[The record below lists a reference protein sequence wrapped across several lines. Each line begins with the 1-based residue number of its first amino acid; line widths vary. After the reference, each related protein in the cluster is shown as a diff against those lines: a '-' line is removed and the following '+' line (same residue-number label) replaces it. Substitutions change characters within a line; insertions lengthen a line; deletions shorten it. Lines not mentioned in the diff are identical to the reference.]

1 MGRSLAVDDNSTMS
15 RLSKYSLASA
25 LAAALALGAVA
36 AKLRSDHSF
45 VVEASVE
52 NFRDAPNGT
61 KLGTLLAGTEIE
73 SIGEEGQWVRFRVEG
88 WVWGPSLEGY
98 VSEEER
104 DELEEE
110 PIPPLQDERPRIKEL
125 INDRYGVF
133 YGVGLDEDIGR
144 LWLRFRVRDIE
155 REAWERRAFA
165 VQRGTAELL
174 QGRVEFSEIRIE
186 TNRPDGSGEVGQ
198 YIAAT
203 AAADLAGAGEDWA
216 VWQQHTRFSIDGGE
230 TWEEAE

>member
-1 MGRSLAVDDNSTMS
+1 MS
-15 RLSKYSLASA
+15 RLSKSSLGAA

-36 AKLRSDHSF
+36 AKLRSDHTF

-52 NFRDAPNGT
+52 NFRAAPNGT

-73 SIGEEGQWVRFRVEG
+73 QIGEEGRWVRFRVEG
-88 WVWGPSLEGY
+88 WVWGPSLEGFA
-98 VSEEER
+98 EEDR
-104 DELEEE
+104 DVPKEE
-110 PIPPLQDERPRIKEL
+110 PVPPLQDERPRIKEL
-125 INDRYGVF
+125 VNDRYGIF
-133 YGVGLDEDIGR
+133 YGVGLDEDVGR

-165 VQRGTAELL
+165 VQRGAAELL
-174 QGRVEFSEIRIE
+174 QGRVKFSEIRIE

-198 YIAAT
+198 YIAVT
-203 AAADLAGAGEDWA
+203 AAADLARAGDDWA
-216 VWQQHTRFSIDGGE
+216 AWRQHTRFSLDGGE

>member
-1 MGRSLAVDDNSTMS
+1 MS
-15 RLSKYSLASA
+15 RLSKYFLGAA
-25 LAAALALGAVA
+25 LVAVLALGAVA
-36 AKLRSDHSF
+36 AKLRSAPTF

-73 SIGEEGQWVRFRVEG
+73 SIGEEDQWVRFRVEG

-98 VSEEER
+98 VSEDDR
-104 DELEEE
+104 DAPKEE

-125 INDRYGVF
+125 VNDRYGVF
-133 YGVGLDEDIGR
+133 YGVGLDEDMGR

-165 VQRGTAELL
+165 VQRGAAELL
-174 QGRVEFSEIRIE
+174 QGRVEFSEIRVE
-186 TNRPDGSGEVGQ
+186 TNRPDGSGEVGL

-203 AAADLAGAGEDWA
+203 AADDLASAGDDWA
-216 VWQQHTRFSIDGGE
+216 AWRQHTRFSTDGGE

>member
-1 MGRSLAVDDNSTMS
+1 MS
-15 RLSKYSLASA
+15 RLSKCSLGAA
-25 LAAALALGAVA
+25 LAAALILGVVA
-36 AKLRSDHSF
+36 AKLRSDHTF

-52 NFRDAPNGT
+52 NFRAAPNGT
-61 KLGTLLAGTEIE
+61 KLGTLMAGTEIE
-73 SIGEEGQWVRFRVEG
+73 SIGEEGRWVRFRVEG

-98 VSEEER
+98 VSAEDR
-104 DELEEE
+104 DVPEEE
-110 PIPPLQDERPRIKEL
+110 PVPPLQDERPRIKEL
-125 INDRYGVF
+125 INDRDGIF

-165 VQRGTAELL
+165 VQRGAAELL
-174 QGRVEFSEIRIE
+174 QGRVEFGEIRIE

-203 AAADLAGAGEDWA
+203 AAADLARAGSDWA
-216 VWQQHTRFSIDGGE
+216 AWRQHTRFSLDGGE

>member
-1 MGRSLAVDDNSTMS
+1 MGRSPVADGNFTMS
-15 RLSKYSLASA
+15 RLSKYSLGAA
-25 LAAALALGAVA
+25 LVAALALGAVA
-36 AKLRSDHSF
+36 AKLRSDHTF

-52 NFRDAPNGT
+52 NFRAAPNGT

-73 SIGEEGQWVRFRVEG
+73 SIGEEGRWVRFRVEG

-98 VSEEER
+98 VSEEDR
-104 DELEEE
+104 DGPEEE
-110 PIPPLQDERPRIKEL
+110 PIPPLQDERPRIKKL
-125 INDRYGVF
+125 VNDRYGVF
-133 YGVGLDEDIGR
+133 YGVGLDEDVGR

-165 VQRGTAELL
+165 VQRGAAELL
-174 QGRVEFSEIRIE
+174 RGRIDFSEIRIE

-203 AAADLAGAGEDWA
+203 AAADLARAGDDWA
-216 VWQQHTRFSIDGGE
+216 AWRQHTRFSLDGGQ

>member
-1 MGRSLAVDDNSTMS
+1 MS
-15 RLSKYSLASA
+15 RLSKCFLGAA
-25 LAAALALGAVA
+25 LVAVLALGAVA
-36 AKLRSDHSF
+36 AKLRSAPTF

-73 SIGEEGQWVRFRVEG
+73 SIGEEDQWVRFRVEG

-98 VSEEER
+98 VSEDDR
-104 DELEEE
+104 DAPKEE

-125 INDRYGVF
+125 VNDRYGVF
-133 YGVGLDEDIGR
+133 YGVGLDEDMGR

-165 VQRGTAELL
+165 VQRGAAELL
-174 QGRVEFSEIRIE
+174 QGRVEFSEIRVE
-186 TNRPDGSGEVGQ
+186 TNRPDGSGEVGL

-203 AAADLAGAGEDWA
+203 AADDLASAGDDWA
-216 VWQQHTRFSIDGGE
+216 AWRQHTRFSTDGGE

>member
-1 MGRSLAVDDNSTMS
+1 MGRSLAAGGNSTMS
-15 RLSKYSLASA
+15 RLSKYSLAAA
-25 LAAALALGAVA
+25 LVAVLALGAVA
-36 AKLRSDHSF
+36 AKLRSAPTF

-73 SIGEEGQWVRFRVEG
+73 SIGEEDQWVRFRVEG

-98 VSEEER
+98 VSEDDR
-104 DELEEE
+104 DAPKEE

-125 INDRYGVF
+125 VNDRYGVF
-133 YGVGLDEDIGR
+133 YGVGLDEDMGQ

-165 VQRGTAELL
+165 VQRGAAELL
-174 QGRVEFSEIRIE
+174 QGRVEFSEIRVE
-186 TNRPDGSGEVGQ
+186 TNRPDGSGEVGL

-203 AAADLAGAGEDWA
+203 AADDLASAGDDWA
-216 VWQQHTRFSIDGGE
+216 AWRQHTRFSTDGGE